1 MKDAIIGGLMGGIVS
16 PLILAVLKH
25 FIVWRSEKRLELKGK
40 VFDEAVSALA
50 KRAVDALDP
59 QLQSKKQSAGGLV
72 RETEYRSE
80 TLELMER
87 SRSQVRAFFK
97 AEAAD
102 RFDKAANCKLSLDN
116 IPNTEFEAARTE
128 AISALAS
135 ELGVQ
140 LPSWVSA
147 LTRRW
152 SGDAEK
158 RRASA

>member
-1 MKDAIIGGLMGGIVS
+1 MTDAIIGGLVGGIVS

-25 FIVWRSEKRLELKGK
+25 FVVWRSEKRLELKGR

-59 QLQSKKQSAGGLV
+59 HLQANKQSAGGLV

-80 TLELMER
+80 TLELIER
-87 SRSQVRAFFK
+87 SRSQVRAFFQS
-97 AEAAD
+97 EAAD
-102 RFDKAANCKLSLDN
+102 QFDKAANCKLSLDN
-116 IPNTEFEAARTE
+116 IPNIEFEAARTE

-140 LPSWVSA
+140 LPGWVSA
-147 LTRRW
+147 LTMRLR
-152 SGDAEK
+152 GDAKK